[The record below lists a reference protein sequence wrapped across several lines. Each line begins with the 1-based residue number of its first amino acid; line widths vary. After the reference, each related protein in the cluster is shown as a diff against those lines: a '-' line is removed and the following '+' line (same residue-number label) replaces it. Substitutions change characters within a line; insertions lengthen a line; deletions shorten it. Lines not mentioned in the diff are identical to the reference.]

1 MDIKLLTD
9 RERALIKIAEQGN
22 NGDTTLRKVD
32 GQISH
37 VNEIEANIIDKYGK
51 SGEDLVKSIG
61 SGTVNSETGL
71 KEYSWLTAAI
81 GWAGHRLGLGNAFE
95 TKGFR
100 ERQRVGKQSKR
111 IAKEG
116 LEALLET
123 SKRDLGAE
131 GSIAQGRNQQL
142 ESIQTEISG
151 QSEQLAD
158 QTEQLISSGGFAT
171 SGNAQNAMQTAL
183 QNQIQG
189 ANLKQQ
195 QIDQEAA
202 DASGDIISALSAQ
215 KNNILATYL
224 AATDKTYSGD
234 ALSNLNA
241 FIEEQ
246 KALQD

>member
-71 KEYSWLTAAI
+71 KEYSWLT
-81 GWAGHRLGLGNAFE
+81 GWLSKVTRGKWA
-95 TKGFR
+95 TKGFK
-100 ERQRVGKQSKR
+100 ERQKSYKEPGR
-111 IAKEG
+111 ITKEG

-131 GSIAQGRNQQL
+131 GSIAQGRSQQL
-142 ESIQTEISG
+142 ESIQTEISS

-195 QIDQEAA
+195 QIDQEAT

-224 AATDKTYSGD
+224 AATDKAYSGD
-234 ALSNLNA
+234 ALNALNA